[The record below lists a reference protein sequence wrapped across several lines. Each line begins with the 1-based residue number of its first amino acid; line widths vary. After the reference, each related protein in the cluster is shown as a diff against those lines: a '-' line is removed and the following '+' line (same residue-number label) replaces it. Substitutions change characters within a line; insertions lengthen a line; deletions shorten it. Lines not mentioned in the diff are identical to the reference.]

1 MFGSILKLGSKLLGG
16 MRMGSKFIRGAG
28 KLGTK
33 VAAAGT
39 KAINMATGLPIVG
52 HAIGQSPIVQ
62 GMRGVV
68 GGLENVSQAVTAGG
82 DVLEKGIKAVGGPG
96 GVAASG
102 PALAGAFME
111 GKEALGRFKKG
122 RKEMK
127 QGKKSTKI
135 AYMMDKA
142 KLKSLFHG
150 SKNAPAEGTR
160 HF

>member
-1 MFGSILKLGSKLLGG
+1 MFGSLLKIGSKLLGG
-16 MRMGSKFIRGAG
+16 MRIGSKFVSRAG

-62 GMRGVV
+62 GLRGVV
-68 GGLENVSQAVTAGG
+68 GGLENVSQATTAAG
-82 DVLEKGIKAVGGPG
+82 DVLEKGAAALGAGGG
-96 GVAASG
+96 GASG
-102 PALAGAFME
+102 PALAGAFMS
-111 GKEALGRFKKG
+111 GKKAYGQYQQG
-122 RKEMK
+122 RKQMK
-127 QGKKSTKI
+127 QGKKSAKI

-142 KLKSLFHG
+142 KLKGLFHG
-150 SKNAPAEGTR
+150 SKNGPAEGTR